1 MKKNAFAILI
11 AIVAF
16 ASQAPGAKHS
26 PNGKLSFGRSPC
38 FANSRKTRIEPKSPA
53 YQLTVDAQK
62 VYPTD
67 TKARVAMI
75 KYGRDYF
82 PKLARGIQTLIAA
95 NAKAWSE
102 TGDPAK
108 NKEHVENFVYSIL
121 DKLQSGE
128 ETIDGML
135 AKLP

>member
-16 ASQAPGAKHS
+16 ASQAQAQNTPEREAELWS
-26 PNGKLSFGRSPC
+26 IAVFRE
-38 FANSRKTRIEPKSPA
+38 FTKTRIEPKSPA